1 MFKSVAAIAG
11 TLVIFAAALLISDHA
26 EAGASASAPSK
37 YSQMSQVAAV
47 PQVRTDRQVRRHDF
61 GITEYSSS
69 SRTPSH
75 GRAYR

>member
-1 MFKSVAAIAG
+1 MLKSLGTITG
-11 TLVIFAAALLISDHA
+11 TLAILAVAVLISDRA

-37 YSQMSQVAAV
+37 YSHTSQAATV
-47 PQVRTDRQVRRHDF
+47 YQVRTDRQVRRHDF

-75 GRAYR
+75 GHAYR